1 MHLELV
7 VVGGP
12 LTSGSMP
19 IAAAAVDPFPAD
31 TRSGGMVTLPV
42 DRSNDWPTIS
52 TEAGATTDDSND
64 EAEC

>member
-1 MHLELV
+1 
-7 VVGGP
+7 
-12 LTSGSMP
+12 MP
-19 IAAAAVDPFPAD
+19 VAAAAVDPFPAD

-64 EAEC
+64 EAECWWCGG